1 MSNLKKPKKQLKNY
15 LQFTGLAFQM
25 GITFYAAAYFGK
37 KLDAHYKLDKNY
49 ITLSF
54 IIIGM
59 VLSLYLII
67 KQLNR
72 LNKK

>member
-25 GITFYAAAYFGK
+25 GIIFYAAAYFGK
-37 KLDAHYKLDKNY
+37 KLDAHFQFHKNY

-54 IIIGM
+54 IMLGM
-59 VLSLYLII
+59 ILTLHLIT
-67 KQLNR
+67 KQLKR

>member
-25 GITFYAAAYFGK
+25 GITFYLAAYFGR
-37 KLDAHYKLDKNY
+37 KLDAHFQLHKNY
-49 ITLSF
+49 FTFGF
-54 IIIGM
+54 IIVAMI
-59 VLSLYLII
+59 LSLYLIT
-67 KQLNR
+67 KQLKY

>member
-25 GITFYAAAYFGK
+25 GIIFYVAAYFGK
-37 KLDAHYKLDKNY
+37 KLDAHFNFNKNY
-49 ITLSF
+49 ITLSL
-54 IIIGM
+54 IVLGM
-59 VLSLYLII
+59 ILTLYLIT
-67 KQLNR
+67 KQLKR